1 MSIKQAEAR
10 FSRDP
15 FAKFLGMQLVD
26 IAHERAIVT
35 LPYQPEHA
43 NAIGPLNGGASA
55 SLLNV
60 AGKIAA
66 WTGID
71 FDQDPYL
78 ACVGMT
84 IQYLS
89 AAIEEEV
96 IAEAQVL
103 RRGRDLFFL
112 DVPLRSTDGRPICQG
127 LISYRAPDYTGH
139 TPRLLSRHVHHPEVA
154 RVVRPEDAWL
164 IHGYV
169 EKLAMTCQHYSPGRV
184 QMYMPGHETLLD
196 ARGQLHDGALVS
208 VIDLCGTAAAWSLV
222 PNREGA
228 RGSTIGMQISYTQG
242 ASEAVVAD
250 AHVQQ
255 RSEEIFFSTVYAT
268 AVTSG
273 QLVAMGQVTCR
284 LVESR

>member
-1 MSIKQAEAR
+1 MCRVRISQARYDEHESETMSIKQAEAR

-78 ACVGMT
+78 ACVNMT

-89 AAIEEEV
+89 AAIEKVSKKGGVGGPVALASGYENTY
-96 IAEAQVL
+96 
-103 RRGRDLFFL
+103 
-112 DVPLRSTDGRPICQG
+112 PLPN
-127 LISYRAPDYTGH
+127 
-139 TPRLLSRHVHHPEVA
+139 
-154 RVVRPEDAWL
+154 RPE
-164 IHGYV
+164 
-169 EKLAMTCQHYSPGRV
+169 
-184 QMYMPGHETLLD
+184 
-196 ARGQLHDGALVS
+196 
-208 VIDLCGTAAAWSLV
+208 
-222 PNREGA
+222 
-228 RGSTIGMQISYTQG
+228 
-242 ASEAVVAD
+242 
-250 AHVQQ
+250 
-255 RSEEIFFSTVYAT
+255 
-268 AVTSG
+268 
-273 QLVAMGQVTCR
+273 
-284 LVESR
+284 